1 MDEAVSKNGAAS
13 FLIRSSAHRRAAFF
27 CFLTQYGHR
36 SYGNGEALIDERDRL
51 RQPQYDSVAWWQGAL

>member
-36 SYGNGEALIDERDRL
+36 SYGNGEALIEERDRL
-51 RQPQYDSVAWWQGAL
+51 RQPQYDSAAWWQGAL